1 MATSNEF
8 LNVNSISLGNLH
20 AIRDAILSFI
30 NTKGSVILGVGLS
43 QYFKNVKSKAKPII
57 SKTKSNI
64 SNKSHSLVNYFK
76 KY

>member
-1 MATSNEF
+1 VF
-8 LNVNSISLGNLH
+8 LN
-20 AIRDAILSFI
+20 AIRDAVLNFI
-30 NTKGSVILGVGLS
+30 NTKKPVISGVGLS